1 VILAIDP
8 GHAGEGNACA
18 LGDARQLH
26 GVWFERFTGGAL
38 ECPAPVSVVVVE
50 KPQQDGRSHGVRPR
64 DLINLSWS
72 GALLAGAYAGRD
84 GAALVALHPS
94 DQRDSRCALHSSR
107 PRRGARVCTCA
118 RGWKGSEPKPLM
130 HKRLWAVLAEAERRE
145 LGGRATERAI
155 MAAVEK
161 GALSRWSKPGASYYP
176 KSFTAHN
183 TLDACSLYAYYVG
196 RLKRVA

>member
-1 VILAIDP
+1 VNIAIDP
-8 GHAGEGNACA
+8 GSAGRGNAYVY
-18 LGDARQLH
+18 ARDTIRVAEFGRAADGH
-26 GVWFERFTGGAL
+26 YPDVDTVVIER
-38 ECPAPVSVVVVE
+38 
-50 KPQQDGRSHGVRPR
+50 PQQDARSYGARPK
-64 DLINLSWS
+64 DLIALAWS
-72 GALLAGAYAGRD
+72 GALLAGVYVG
-84 GAALVALHPS
+84 
-94 DQRDSRCALHSSR
+94 Q
-107 PRRGARVCTCA
+107 GARLVEYTPSA
-118 RGWKGSEPKPLM
+118 WKGSEPKPLM